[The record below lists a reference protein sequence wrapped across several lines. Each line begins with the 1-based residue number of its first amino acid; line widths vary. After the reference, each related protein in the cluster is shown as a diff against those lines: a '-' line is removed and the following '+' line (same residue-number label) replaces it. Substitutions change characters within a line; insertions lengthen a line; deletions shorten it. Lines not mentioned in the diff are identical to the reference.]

1 MSRLPDVSGAEL
13 VKALQKAGFL
23 ILRQKG
29 SHVSMEKVDSAGQW
43 RTIVPMHREI
53 ARGTL
58 HDILKQTG
66 LSRDELR
73 KLLRS

>member
-1 MSRLPDVSGAEL
+1 MSRLPDVSGSEL
-13 VKALQKAGFL
+13 VKALQKAGFI

-29 SHVSMEKVDSAGQW
+29 SHVSLEKIDTAGTW

-66 LSRDELR
+66 LTRDELR
-73 KLLRS
+73 KLL

>member
-13 VKALQKAGFL
+13 VKALRNAGFTV
-23 ILRQKG
+23 LRQKG
-29 SHVSMEKVDSAGQW
+29 SHVSMEKTDATGHW
-43 RTIVPMHREI
+43 RTVVPMHREI

-66 LSRDELR
+66 LTREEFI
-73 KLLRS
+73 KLL

>member
-73 KLLRS
+73 KFL

>member
-13 VKALQKAGFL
+13 VKALRKAGFEV
-23 ILRQKG
+23 LRQKG
-29 SHVSMEKVDSAGQW
+29 SHVSMEKRNEEGQW
-43 RTIVPMHREI
+43 RTVVPMHREI

-66 LSRDELR
+66 LSREDLLELL
-73 KLLRS
+73 KG

>member
-1 MSRLPDVSGAEL
+1 MSRLPDVSGEEL
-13 VKALQKAGFL
+13 IKARQNAGFV

-29 SHVSMEKVDSAGQW
+29 SHVSMEKVDSTGAW

-66 LSRDELR
+66 LNRDELR
-73 KLLRS
+73 KLL

>member
-13 VKALQKAGFL
+13 VKALRKAGFAV
-23 ILRQKG
+23 LRQKG
-29 SHVSMEKVDSAGQW
+29 SHVSLEKMDAGRHF
-43 RTIVPMHREI
+43 RTVVPMHREI

-66 LSRDELR
+66 LTREELR
-73 KLLRS
+73 KLL

>member
-13 VKALQKAGFL
+13 VKALQKAGFI

-29 SHVSMEKVDSAGQW
+29 SHVAMEKVEGGGVL

-58 HDILKQTG
+58 HDILKQTR
-66 LSRDELR
+66 LTRDELR
-73 KLLRS
+73 KLL

>member
-13 VKALQKAGFL
+13 VKALQKAGYV

-29 SHVSMEKVDSAGQW
+29 SHISMEKVHAVGVW
-43 RTIVPMHREI
+43 RTIIPMHREI

-66 LSRDELR
+66 LTRDELR
-73 KLLRS
+73 KLL

>member
-1 MSRLPDVSGAEL
+1 MSKLPDVSGTEL
-13 VKALQKAGFL
+13 VKALQKVGFI

-29 SHVSMEKVDSAGQW
+29 SHVSMEKIDSAGQW

-66 LSRDELR
+66 LTRDKLR
-73 KLLRS
+73 KLL

>member
-1 MSRLPDVSGAEL
+1 MSRLPDVSGSEL
-13 VKALQKAGFL
+13 VKALQKAGFI

-29 SHVSMEKVDSAGQW
+29 SHVSLEKVDVAGQW
-43 RTIVPMHREI
+43 RTIVSMHREI

-66 LSRDELR
+66 LTRDELR
-73 KLLRS
+73 KLL

>member
-13 VKALQKAGFL
+13 VKALRKAGFVV
-23 ILRQKG
+23 LRQKG
-29 SHVSMEKVDSAGQW
+29 SHMSLEKTDATGHW
-43 RTIVPMHREI
+43 RTVVPMHREI

-66 LSRDELR
+66 LSPDDLREL
-73 KLLRS
+73 L

>member
-1 MSRLPDVSGAEL
+1 MSKLPDVSGTEL
-13 VKALQKAGFL
+13 VKALQKVGFI

-29 SHVSMEKVDSAGQW
+29 SHVSMEKIDSAGQW

-53 ARGTL
+53 TRGTL

-66 LSRDELR
+66 LTRDELR
-73 KLLRS
+73 KLL

>member
-13 VKALQKAGFL
+13 VKALQNAGFI
-23 ILRQKG
+23 ILRQRG
-29 SHVSMEKVDSAGQW
+29 SHVSMERVDSTGQW

-66 LSRDELR
+66 LTRDELQ
-73 KLLRS
+73 KFL

>member
-13 VKALQKAGFL
+13 VKALQRAGFA
-23 ILRQKG
+23 ILRQQG
-29 SHVSMEKVDSAGQW
+29 SHVSMEKIDSAGAW
-43 RTIVPMHREI
+43 RTIVPMHREV

-66 LSRDELR
+66 LTRDELR
-73 KLLRS
+73 KLL

>member
-13 VKALQKAGFL
+13 VKALRKAGFVV
-23 ILRQKG
+23 LRQKG
-29 SHVSMEKVDSAGQW
+29 SHVSMEKQDATGHW

-66 LSRDELR
+66 LTRDELG
-73 KLLRS
+73 KLL

>member
-1 MSRLPDVSGAEL
+1 MSKLPDVSGTEL
-13 VKALQKAGFL
+13 VKALQKAGFV

-29 SHVSMEKVDSAGQW
+29 RGSHVSREKVDSAGQW

-58 HDILKQTG
+58 HDILKQSG
-66 LSRDELR
+66 LTRDELR
-73 KLLRS
+73 NLL

>member
-1 MSRLPDVSGAEL
+1 MSKLPDVSGTEL
-13 VKALQKAGFL
+13 VKALQKAGFI
-23 ILRQKG
+23 ILRQRG

-43 RTIVPMHREI
+43 RTVVPMHHEI

-66 LSRDELR
+66 LTRDELR
-73 KLLRS
+73 KLL

>member
-13 VKALQKAGFL
+13 VKALRKAGFVV
-23 ILRQKG
+23 LRQKG
-29 SHVSMEKVDSAGQW
+29 SHLSMEKKDATGHW
-43 RTIVPMHREI
+43 RTVVPMHHEI

-66 LSRDELR
+66 LTREEFI
-73 KLLRS
+73 KLL

>member
-1 MSRLPDVSGAEL
+1 MSKLPDVSGTEL
-13 VKALQKAGFL
+13 VKALQKAGFI

-29 SHVSMEKVDSAGQW
+29 SHVSMEKIDSAGQW

-58 HDILKQTG
+58 HDILQQTG
-66 LSRDELR
+66 LTRDELR
-73 KLLRS
+73 KVL

>member
-1 MSRLPDVSGAEL
+1 MSKLPDVSGTEL

-29 SHVSMEKVDSAGQW
+29 SHVSMEKVGSAGQW

-66 LSRDELR
+66 LTRDELR
-73 KLLRS
+73 KLL

>member
-1 MSRLPDVSGAEL
+1 MSRLPDVSGSEL
-13 VKALQKAGFL
+13 LKTPQKAGFT

-29 SHVSMEKVDSAGQW
+29 SHISLEKVDPTGVW

-53 ARGTL
+53 AGGTL

-66 LSRDELR
+66 LTRDELR
-73 KLLRS
+73 KLL